1 MTIPLLLL
9 AAAFVLILANG
20 FFVAAEFGLVT
31 VERAEA
37 EKAAAEGD
45 RRARTVVEALKQ
57 LSFQL
62 SGTQLGITITSLVV
76 GMLAEPALAELLRG
90 PLAALGLPEG
100 VLSPLAVVVGMLLA
114 SAIQMVIGELV
125 PKNWA
130 VSRPLQVARF
140 VAGPQHV
147 FARLFRPVISALNT
161 VANRLVRALGV
172 EPAEELASARTPGEL
187 VSLARHSAQAGT
199 LEQDTADLFVR
210 TLSLGDLTAQH
221 VMTPR
226 VKVSALQSSAT
237 AEDVVNLTRA
247 TGLSRFPV
255 YRERIDEIVGM
266 VHLKDAL
273 AVPVHDRLRTTV
285 GRIAQPPVLVPETLP
300 VRPLLTRLRSE
311 QPIAVVVDEYGGT
324 AGVVTLEDIVEE
336 LVGEVRDEHDGL
348 DLPELAVAPPEDGR
362 PSWDVDGGLRV
373 DVLRRIGLD
382 APEGPYETVAGLVAD
397 LLGRIPAPG
406 DRTDLPGWRLT
417 VRQVDHYHA
426 ERVRLTRTDPAVE
439 THAASSP
446 PAPRTASAASAP
458 ARPAAAQASAPG
470 GSSAPVPAAA
480 PWSMTAAPGPGTGT
494 VLPHAVPGGAAQTA
508 ERRGGT
514 AATGREAVPDGD
526 ADTSG
531 RAGRPARSGSQAE
544 AVR

>member
-1 MTIPLLLL
+1 MTVPLLLL
-9 AAAFVLILANG
+9 GAAFLLILANG

-31 VERAEA
+31 VERPDA
-37 EKAAAEGD
+37 EKAAADGD
-45 RRARTVVEALKQ
+45 RRARTVVDALKE

-76 GMLAEPALAELLRG
+76 GMLAEPALAHLLAG
-90 PLAALGLPEG
+90 PFTAVGVPEG
-100 VLSPLAVVVGMLLA
+100 AVGGVSVVVGMLLA
-114 SAIQMVIGELV
+114 SAVQMVVGELV

-147 FARLFRPVISALNT
+147 FARLFRPVIALLNA
-161 VANRLVRALGV
+161 VANRLVRTLGV

-187 VSLARHSAQAGT
+187 VSLARHSAQAGA

-210 TLSLGDLTAQH
+210 TLSLGELTAQH

-255 YRERIDEIVGM
+255 YTERIDEIIGM

-273 AVPVHDRLRTTV
+273 AVPAHARLRTPV
-285 GRIAQPPVLVPETLP
+285 GRIAKSPLLVPETLP
-300 VRPLLTRLRSE
+300 VQPLLERLRSE

-336 LVGEVRDEHDGL
+336 LVGEVRDEHDHL
-348 DLPELAVAPPEDGR
+348 DLPELCPAPAEDGHAA
-362 PSWDVDGGLRV
+362 WDADGSCRV
-373 DVLRRIGLD
+373 DTLRRTGLD
-382 APEGPYETVAGLVAD
+382 VPEGPYETVAGLVAD

-406 DRTDLPGWRLT
+406 DRAELPGLRLS
-417 VRQVDHYHA
+417 VRQVGHYRA
-426 ERVRLTRTDPAVE
+426 ERVRIVRTQEAFAVME
-439 THAASSP
+439 
-446 PAPRTASAASAP
+446 
-458 ARPAAAQASAPG
+458 
-470 GSSAPVPAAA
+470 
-480 PWSMTAAPGPGTGT
+480 
-494 VLPHAVPGGAAQTA
+494 TA
-508 ERRGGT
+508 EAFR
-514 AATGREAVPDGD
+514 
-526 ADTSG
+526 
-531 RAGRPARSGSQAE
+531 
-544 AVR
+544 

>member
-1 MTIPLLLL
+1 MTVPLLLL
-9 AAAFVLILANG
+9 AAAFLLILANG

-31 VERAEA
+31 VERADA
-37 EKAAAEGD
+37 EKAAADGD
-45 RRARTVVEALKQ
+45 RRARTVVDALKE

-76 GMLAEPALAELLRG
+76 GMLAEPALAHLLAG
-90 PLAALGLPEG
+90 PFTAIG
-100 VLSPLAVVVGMLLA
+100 VPGGAVGGVSVMVGMLLA
-114 SAIQMVIGELV
+114 SAVQMVIGELV

-147 FARLFRPVISALNT
+147 FARLFRPVISLLNA

-187 VSLARHSAQAGT
+187 VSLARHSARAGA

-210 TLSLGDLTAQH
+210 TLSLGELTAQH

-273 AVPVHDRLRTTV
+273 AVPAHERLRTPV
-285 GRIAQPPVLVPETLP
+285 SRIAQAPLLVPETLP
-300 VRPLLTRLRSE
+300 VQPLLARLRSE
-311 QPIAVVVDEYGGT
+311 QPMAVVVDEYGGT

-336 LVGEVRDEHDGL
+336 LVGEVRDEHDLL
-348 DLPELAVAPPEDGR
+348 DVPELCPGPPEDGR
-362 PSWDVDGGLRV
+362 PAWDADGSCRV
-373 DVLRRIGLD
+373 DTLRRIGLD
-382 APEGPYETVAGLVAD
+382 VPEGPYETVAGLVAD

-406 DRTDLPGWRLT
+406 DRAELPGWRLS
-417 VRQVDHYHA
+417 VRQVGHNRA
-426 ERVRLTRTDPAVE
+426 ERVRIAM
-439 THAASSP
+439 
-446 PAPRTASAASAP
+446 TADAP
-458 ARPAAAQASAPG
+458 ALAAA
-470 GSSAPVPAAA
+470 
-480 PWSMTAAPGPGTGT
+480 
-494 VLPHAVPGGAAQTA
+494 A
-508 ERRGGT
+508 E
-514 AATGREAVPDGD
+514 
-526 ADTSG
+526 
-531 RAGRPARSGSQAE
+531 AGR
-544 AVR
+544 

>member
-1 MTIPLLLL
+1 MTTSLLLL
-9 AAAFVLILANG
+9 GAAFLLILANG

-31 VERAEA
+31 VERPDA

-45 RRARTVVEALKQ
+45 RRARTVVESLKE

-76 GMLAEPALAELLRG
+76 GMLAEPALAELLDG
-90 PLAALGLPEG
+90 PFGALGIPEG
-100 VLSPLAVVVGMLLA
+100 VASGIAVVVGMLLA
-114 SAIQMVIGELV
+114 AAVQMVIGELV

-140 VAGPQHV
+140 VAGPQHT
-147 FARLFRPVISALNT
+147 FARLFRPVIAALNA

-187 VSLARHSAQAGT
+187 VSLARHSARAGA

-226 VKVSALQSSAT
+226 VRVSALQSSAT

-255 YRERIDEIVGM
+255 YQNRIDEIVGM

-273 AVPVHDRLRTTV
+273 AVPAAQRLHTPV
-285 GRIAQPPVLVPETLP
+285 GPLAQPPLLVPETLP
-300 VRPLLTRLRSE
+300 VRPLLARLRSE

-336 LVGEVRDEHDGL
+336 LVGEVRDEHDGQ
-348 DLPELAVAPPEDGR
+348 DLPELAAAPPEDGR
-362 PSWDVDGGLRV
+362 PAWDADGSCRV
-373 DVLRRIGLD
+373 DVLRRIGLEVPD
-382 APEGPYETVAGLVAD
+382 GPYETVAGLVAD

-406 DRTDLPGWRLT
+406 DRAELPGWRLT
-417 VRQVDHYHA
+417 VRQVGHYRA
-426 ERVRLTRTDPAVE
+426 ERVRLV
-439 THAASSP
+439 
-446 PAPRTASAASAP
+446 RTADAP
-458 ARPAAAQASAPG
+458 ATPEAA
-470 GSSAPVPAAA
+470 
-480 PWSMTAAPGPGTGT
+480 
-494 VLPHAVPGGAAQTA
+494 
-508 ERRGGT
+508 R
-514 AATGREAVPDGD
+514 
-526 ADTSG
+526 
-531 RAGRPARSGSQAE
+531 
-544 AVR
+544 

>member
-9 AAAFVLILANG
+9 AAALLLILANG

-31 VERAEA
+31 VERPEA
-37 EKAAAEGD
+37 ERAAAEGD
-45 RRARTVVEALKQ
+45 RRARTVVKALRE

-76 GMLAEPALAELLRG
+76 GMLAEPALAQLLSG
-90 PLAALGLPEG
+90 PFAATGLPEAAVPG
-100 VLSPLAVVVGMLLA
+100 VAVVVGMLTA
-114 SAIQMVIGELV
+114 SAVQMVIGELV

-140 VAGPQHV
+140 VAGPQHA
-147 FARLFRPVISALNT
+147 FSRFFRPVIALLNA

-172 EPAEELASARTPGEL
+172 EPTEELASARTPDEL
-187 VSLARHSAQAGT
+187 VSLARHSAQAGA

-226 VKVSALQSSAT
+226 VRVSALQSSAT
-237 AEDVVNLTRA
+237 AEDVLNLTRA

-255 YRERIDEIVGM
+255 YHERLDEVVGM

-273 AVPVHDRLRTTV
+273 AVPAPERLRTPV
-285 GRIAQPPVLVPETLP
+285 GRIAVAPLLVPETLP
-300 VRPLLTRLRSE
+300 VQPLLEQLRSE

-336 LVGEVRDEHDGL
+336 LVGEVRDEHDGD
-348 DLPELAVAPPEDGR
+348 DLPELVAIPAEDGR
-362 PSWDVDGGLRV
+362 TVWDADGGCRV
-373 DVLRRIGLD
+373 DTLRRIGLE

-406 DRTDLPGWRLT
+406 DTAELPGWRL
-417 VRQVDHYHA
+417 
-426 ERVRLTRTDPAVE
+426 RVRMVEHHRADRVRIVRTENV
-439 THAASSP
+439 
-446 PAPRTASAASAP
+446 R
-458 ARPAAAQASAPG
+458 
-470 GSSAPVPAAA
+470 
-480 PWSMTAAPGPGTGT
+480 
-494 VLPHAVPGGAAQTA
+494 A
-508 ERRGGT
+508 ES
-514 AATGREAVPDGD
+514 V
-526 ADTSG
+526 
-531 RAGRPARSGSQAE
+531 RAESVKRALR
-544 AVR
+544 

>member
-9 AAAFVLILANG
+9 AAAFLLILANG

-31 VERAEA
+31 VEKQDAER
-37 EKAAAEGD
+37 AAAEGD
-45 RRARTVVEALKQ
+45 RRARTVVSALRE

-76 GMLAEPALAELLRG
+76 GMLAQPALAHLLSG
-90 PLAALGLPEG
+90 PFTAAGIPEG
-100 VLSPLAVVVGMLLA
+100 AVPGVSVMVGMLLA
-114 SAIQMVIGELV
+114 SAVQMVIGELV

-140 VAGPQHV
+140 VAGPQHLFSTV
-147 FARLFRPVISALNT
+147 FRPVISLLNA
-161 VANRLVRALGV
+161 VANRLVRMLGV
-172 EPAEELASARTPGEL
+172 EPTDELASARTPGEL
-187 VSLARHSAQAGT
+187 VSLAHHSARAGA

-210 TLSLGDLTAQH
+210 TLSLGGLTAQH

-237 AEDVVNLTRA
+237 AADVLNLTRA

-273 AVPVHDRLRTTV
+273 AVPVHERLRTPV
-285 GRIAQPPVLVPETLP
+285 ARVAVPPLMVPETLP
-300 VRPLLTRLRSE
+300 VQQLLDRLRSE

-336 LVGEVRDEHDGL
+336 LVGEVRDEHDDEGAQR
-348 DLPELAVAPPEDGR
+348 PELAAAPAEDGN
-362 PSWDVDGGLRV
+362 PAWEADGSCRV
-373 DVLRRIGLD
+373 LTLRRIGLEV
-382 APEGPYETVAGLVAD
+382 PEGPYETVAGLVAD

-406 DRTDLPGWRLT
+406 DRAELPGWRLS
-417 VRQVDHYHA
+417 VRQVDRYRA
-426 ERVRLTRTDPAVE
+426 ERVRFV
-439 THAASSP
+439 
-446 PAPRTASAASAP
+446 RTA
-458 ARPAAAQASAPG
+458 R
-470 GSSAPVPAAA
+470 VV
-480 PWSMTAAPGPGTGT
+480 T
-494 VLPHAVPGGAAQTA
+494 
-508 ERRGGT
+508 
-514 AATGREAVPDGD
+514 
-526 ADTSG
+526 
-531 RAGRPARSGSQAE
+531 E

>member
-9 AAAFVLILANG
+9 GAAFLLILANG

-31 VERAEA
+31 VERPDA

-45 RRARTVVEALKQ
+45 RRARTVVNSLKE

-76 GMLAEPALAELLRG
+76 GMLAEPALAELLNG
-90 PLAALGLPEG
+90 PITAVGIPEG
-100 VLSPLAVVVGMLLA
+100 AVSGVAVVVGMLLA
-114 SAIQMVIGELV
+114 SAVQMVIGELV

-140 VAGPQHV
+140 VAGPQHAFSTV
-147 FARLFRPVISALNT
+147 FRPVISGLNS
-161 VANRLVRALGV
+161 VANRLVRTLGV
-172 EPAEELASARTPGEL
+172 EPTAELASARTPGEL
-187 VSLARHSAQAGT
+187 VSLARHSAQAGA

-210 TLSLGDLTAQH
+210 TLSLADLTAQH

-273 AVPVHDRLRTTV
+273 AVPSQDRLRTPVT
-285 GRIAQPPVLVPETLP
+285 RIAQAPLLVPETLP
-300 VRPLLTRLRSE
+300 VQPLLERLRNE

-336 LVGEVRDEHDGL
+336 LVGEVRDEHDGH
-348 DLPELAVAPPEDGR
+348 DVPELAAAPAEDGR
-362 PSWDVDGGLRV
+362 PAWDADGSCRV
-373 DVLRRIGLD
+373 DILQRIGLD
-382 APEGPYETVAGLVAD
+382 VPEGPYETVAGLVAD

-406 DRTDLPGWRLT
+406 DKAELPGWRLS
-417 VRQVDHYHA
+417 VRQVGHYRA
-426 ERVRLTRTDPAVE
+426 ERVRLVRTAG
-439 THAASSP
+439 
-446 PAPRTASAASAP
+446 TASAA
-458 ARPAAAQASAPG
+458 ASA
-470 GSSAPVPAAA
+470 SV
-480 PWSMTAAPGPGTGT
+480 
-494 VLPHAVPGGAAQTA
+494 V
-508 ERRGGT
+508 
-514 AATGREAVPDGD
+514 
-526 ADTSG
+526 
-531 RAGRPARSGSQAE
+531 E